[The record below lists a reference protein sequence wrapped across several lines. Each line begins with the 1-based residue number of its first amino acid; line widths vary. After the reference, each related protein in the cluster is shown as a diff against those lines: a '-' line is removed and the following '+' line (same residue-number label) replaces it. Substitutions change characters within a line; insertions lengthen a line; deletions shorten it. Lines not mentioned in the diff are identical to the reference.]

1 MPLLHVSDCFTNNNN
16 NDPDF
21 GEFTGTK
28 DLDGLGIPLSNQV
41 RIGMYNANDVVTGG
55 VTLFQICA
63 YEGTDKGRDTRCS
76 SNDAYAIRHPRWNP
90 KTLDYDYTLIVLPRK
105 VTSIAPV
112 ILNTDKDT
120 PAELNDPLV
129 AAGWGYT
136 QPSGPEAS
144 LTPNKLDLKY
154 ALCPLIAG
162 YGPSELCAQPP
173 SDATLCSGDSGTIY
187 TYTTC
192 IV

>member
-76 SNDAYAIRHPRWNP
+76 SNDAYAIRHP
-90 KTLDYDYTLIVLPRK
+90 
-105 VTSIAPV
+105 
-112 ILNTDKDT
+112 
-120 PAELNDPLV
+120 
-129 AAGWGYT
+129 
-136 QPSGPEAS
+136 
-144 LTPNKLDLKY
+144 
-154 ALCPLIAG
+154 LIAG